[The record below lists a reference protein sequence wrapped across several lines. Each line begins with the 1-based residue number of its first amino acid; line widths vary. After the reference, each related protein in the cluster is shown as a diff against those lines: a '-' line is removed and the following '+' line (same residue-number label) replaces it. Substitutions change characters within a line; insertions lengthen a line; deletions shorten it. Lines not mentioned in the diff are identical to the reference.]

1 MTAGEEPT
9 DTELMRRAAHGQAS
23 AFDALLRRHQR
34 AVFRVLFR
42 WTHDCELA
50 EDLTQECFLRV
61 WRARASYLP
70 TAKFQTYLLAI
81 ARRLVLDAA
90 KSRRSD
96 FPLLPSD
103 ADPSPLPSAV
113 AEARALSRLLE
124 CELRRLPDVLREAVV
139 LRDIENLPYADIAA
153 VVGCP
158 VGTVKSRLA
167 AGRVRLQKAAKEW
180 LEEEP

>member
-1 MTAGEEPT
+1 MTGGEIT
-9 DTELMRRAAHGQAS
+9 DTELMRRAAQGQAS

-34 AVFRVLFR
+34 VVFRFLFR
-42 WTHDCELA
+42 LTGDCELA

-70 TAKFQTYLLAI
+70 TAKFPTYLLAI
-81 ARRLVLDAA
+81 ARHLVLDSA
-90 KSRRSD
+90 KSRPPA
-96 FPLLPSD
+96 FPLRPSD
-103 ADPSPLPSAV
+103 AADPSPLPPAV
-113 AEARALSRLLE
+113 AEARALSRVLD

-167 AGRVRLQKAAKEW
+167 AGRARLQKVAKEW
-180 LEEEP
+180 LEEE